1 MGVGKVKKIFIM
13 KKVFKQKKN
22 LIKKLRPKK
31 KNNKLVN
38 KANCSD
44 LGSYK
49 EDNNLKLNL
58 LFGKKS
64 ELKDL
69 IFTKCEQ

>member
-1 MGVGKVKKIFIM
+1 MGKVKKIFIT

-22 LIKKLRPKK
+22 LIKKLRPKKK

-69 IFTKCEQ
+69 IFSKCEQ

>member
-1 MGVGKVKKIFIM
+1 M
-13 KKVFKQKKN
+13 KKVFKQKK
-22 LIKKLRPKK
+22 IDKKVRAKK
-31 KNNKLVN
+31 KKN

-49 EDNNLKLNL
+49 EDINVKLNL

-69 IFTKCEQ
+69 IFSKCEQ